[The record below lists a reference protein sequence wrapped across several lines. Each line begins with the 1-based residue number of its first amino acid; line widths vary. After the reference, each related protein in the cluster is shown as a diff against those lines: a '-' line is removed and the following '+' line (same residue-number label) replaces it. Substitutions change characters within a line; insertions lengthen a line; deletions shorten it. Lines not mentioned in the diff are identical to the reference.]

1 LERRTKTKSQI
12 TKVDFDLMRR
22 VRVRV
27 GVRVSKV
34 RFRVSR
40 VKAMVLLLRPDYDST
55 SIY

>member
-1 LERRTKTKSQI
+1 
-12 TKVDFDLMRR
+12 MRR